1 MAQDNIFQPIGEVAQ
16 QTDAQSEI
24 VGGDALRQVQET
36 DSLCMECHQQ
46 VRHIWL
52 AMLVILLADHQC
64 TACFYV

>member
-46 VRHIWL
+46 VR
-52 AMLVILLADHQC
+52 Q
-64 TACFYV
+64 T